1 MGGTQCVRMDGEPQP
16 LPVEACPNKSVN
28 LCLDAFPKLEGA

>member
-16 LPVEACPNKSVN
+16 CSDGAYPNKSAN
-28 LCLDAFPKLEGA
+28 LCLDAFPKLEGV